1 MLTEDSATNNTS
13 VKLDTLKFG
22 ELTVMNV
29 GGMGE
34 TSTPIT
40 YKPYNSKASRTLPGS
55 TESAELEL
63 QLVYLPGG
71 PEHKALTKLKADG
84 KKGKFVVD
92 LWQDATKKVGTAM
105 SFDAYVLGWT
115 VDNATDNVRL
125 INWSLKVDGAITE
138 AASVVTP

>member
-22 ELTVMNV
+22 ELVVMNV

-71 PEHKALTKLKADG
+71 LEHKALTKLKADG
-84 KKGKFVVD
+84 KKGRFVID

-125 INWSLKVDGAITE
+125 INWSLKVDGEITE
-138 AASVVTP
+138 AASAVTP